1 MRPTQRCVFFFNRQ
15 ALEWPQESVPNY
27 DGFVSELVEYL
38 FNDFAVAARI
48 DLRRYNFNG
57 DLPFENRTENDERSS
72 Y

>member
-27 DGFVSELVEYL
+27 DGFVSELVEYS